1 MPAIPA
7 LRILP
12 ALAIAAFG
20 IAACSEKPIEGP
32 IRVDVIAPSGTFKQ
46 PLRDAGTPGTDAL
59 LQATGQ
65 GLVTFDRSGEVVGG
79 LAARWIV
86 EETGRSYIFR
96 LAPKRWA
103 DGDPL
108 RAKDAARLLRTQ
120 LARHPAMLAGLKPEV
135 RGMTEEVLEIR
146 LGAPVP
152 SFLQLLAQPALV
164 VSRPDSGLGPYI
176 AKVDGDRATLR
187 ERPPQVRPD
196 ADEDDAPRPRPPVY
210 LRASRASLAF
220 AHFLRGESDL
230 VLGGT
235 FQHLPLLAV
244 SKMPPA
250 VIQADPVSG
259 LFGLLVQ
266 SDKDFLADR
275 DVREAISMAI
285 NRDRI
290 AELLNLTGWQ
300 TSTTILPGA
309 LELERPPIVK
319 EWATRDFA
327 LRQSYARS
335 AVSNWTSREGAVPP
349 LTIALPPGSG
359 ARLLYFAL
367 AADLRAIGLQLK
379 AVPLSS
385 DADFRLIDEVAPFDS
400 AIWYLHRLSCAM
412 TKPCSEEGQEALDR
426 ARSAETQL
434 AMAAALRDA
443 EAAILAEYTYLPIGA
458 PIRFSVVRGNLTGYA
473 RSPRAVHPINM
484 LREPRGN

>member
-1 MPAIPA
+1 MPATLIHRA
-7 LRILP
+7 MP
-12 ALAIAAFG
+12 ALALVMLGLAG
-20 IAACSEKPIEGP
+20 CSEKPIEGP
-32 IRVDVIAPSGTFKQ
+32 IRVDVIAPSDAFRQ
-46 PLRDAGTPGTDAL
+46 PLQDAGTPGPDAL
-59 LQATGQ
+59 LDATGR
-65 GLVTFDRSGEVVGG
+65 GLVTFNRSGEVVGG
-79 LAARWIV
+79 LAERWIV
-86 EETGRSYIFR
+86 EEEGRSYIFR
-96 LAPKRWA
+96 LAPTRWN

-108 RAKDAARLLRTQ
+108 RAKEAARLLRTQ
-120 LARHPAMLAGLKPEV
+120 LDRHPTMLAGLKPEV
-135 RGMTEEVLEIR
+135 RGMTEEVMEIR
-146 LGAPVP
+146 LGAPVS

-164 VSRPDSGLGPYI
+164 VSRPAAGLGPYV
-176 AKVDGDRATLR
+176 AEVQRNRATLS
-187 ERPPQVRPD
+187 ERARVAPR
-196 ADEDDAPRPRPPVY
+196 AEDEDAPPAGPPVY

-220 AHFLRGESDL
+220 VRFMRGQTDL

-235 FQHLPLLAV
+235 FTHLPLLAV
-244 SKMPPA
+244 AQLPPA
-250 VIQADPVSG
+250 VVQADPTTG

-275 DVREAISMAI
+275 DVREALSMAI

-309 LELERPPIVK
+309 LELARPPIVK

-335 AVSNWTSREGAVPP
+335 VVTNWTSREGAIPA
-349 LTIALPPGSG
+349 LTVALPPGSG

-367 AADLRAIGLQLK
+367 AADLRAIGLELR

-412 TKPCSEEGQEALDR
+412 TTPCSEEGQAALDR
-426 ARSAETQL
+426 ARSSETQL

-443 EAAILAEYTYLPIGA
+443 EAATLAEYNYLPIGA
-458 PIRFSVVRGNLTGYA
+458 PIRFSIVRGNLTGYA
-473 RSPRAVHPINM
+473 RSPRAVHPIAM
-484 LREPRGN
+484 LREPESE